1 MRVMWIHNWQ
11 PDKLPPLILNSI
23 KGFEKLNIEIQL
35 EYLGNL
41 RSTKNIFNKIKYLKK
56 ASKDYDLIH
65 SQYGSMC
72 SYIGSFIKNKPKI
85 ISLHGSDFNVNAG
98 NIELNNFHTRLAR
111 FLSLRAMLHYDHII
125 SVSKRM
131 KNEIE
136 NIFPFKRVSSIP
148 YPIIMED
155 FYPINKEL
163 AREKLNIGLDKILIL
178 FNIANINASVKRFTL
193 AKEAVTLVQKKLSN
207 VKLHIVNNV
216 SYSAVP
222 LHVNA
227 CNLILLTSKSEGWP
241 NAIKEALACNIPFV
255 STDVSDL
262 SYIADKEESC
272 KISEP
277 IASEIS
283 KNILNVINYNKKI
296 DLRKYV
302 QDMDIQNTCN
312 KIENLYKTTIEEFK
326 LYDKS

>member
-1 MRVMWIHNWQ
+1 
-11 PDKLPPLILNSI
+11 
-23 KGFEKLNIEIQL
+23 
-35 EYLGNL
+35 
-41 RSTKNIFNKIKYLKK
+41 
-56 ASKDYDLIH
+56 
-65 SQYGSMC
+65 
-72 SYIGSFIKNKPKI
+72 
-85 ISLHGSDFNVNAG
+85 
-98 NIELNNFHTRLAR
+98 
-111 FLSLRAMLHYDHII
+111 
-125 SVSKRM
+125 
-131 KNEIE
+131 
-136 NIFPFKRVSSIP
+136 
-148 YPIIMED
+148 MED

-163 AREKLNIGLDKILIL
+163 ARKKLNIGLDKILIL
-178 FNIANINASVKRFTL
+178 FNIANINASVKRFSL
-193 AKEAVTLVQKKLSN
+193 AKEAVTLVQKLSN

>member
-65 SQYGSMC
+65 
-72 SYIGSFIKNKPKI
+72 FIKNKPKI

>member
-1 MRVMWIHNWQ
+1 
-11 PDKLPPLILNSI
+11 
-23 KGFEKLNIEIQL
+23 
-35 EYLGNL
+35 
-41 RSTKNIFNKIKYLKK
+41 
-56 ASKDYDLIH
+56 
-65 SQYGSMC
+65 
-72 SYIGSFIKNKPKI
+72 
-85 ISLHGSDFNVNAG
+85 
-98 NIELNNFHTRLAR
+98 
-111 FLSLRAMLHYDHII
+111 MLHYDHII

-163 AREKLNIGLDKILIL
+163 ARKKLNIGLDKILIL
-178 FNIANINASVKRFTL
+178 FNIANINASVKDL
-193 AKEAVTLVQKKLSN
+193 ALLKRLLHLCKKLSN

-255 STDVSDL
+255 STDVVI
-262 SYIADKEESC
+262 Y
-272 KISEP
+272 P
-277 IASEIS
+277 I
-283 KNILNVINYNKKI
+283 
-296 DLRKYV
+296 
-302 QDMDIQNTCN
+302 
-312 KIENLYKTTIEEFK
+312 
-326 LYDKS
+326 

>member
-11 PDKLPPLILNSI
+11 PDRLPPLILNSI
-23 KGFEKLNIEIQL
+23 KGFKKLDIEIQL

-41 RSTKNIFNKIKYLKK
+41 RSTSNIYNKIKYLKD
-56 ASKDYDLIH
+56 ASKNFDIIH

-98 NIELNNFHTRLAR
+98 NIEINNFHTRLAR
-111 FLSLRAMLHYDHII
+111 FLSLRAMIHYDHVI

-131 KNEIE
+131 QNEIE
-136 NIFPFKRVSSIP
+136 KIFPFKKVSSIP

-155 FYPINKEL
+155 FYPINKDL
-163 AREKLNIGLDKILIL
+163 AREKLNIGLDKTLIM
-178 FNIANINASVKRFTL
+178 FNIANINASVKRFSL
-193 AKEAVTLVQKKLSN
+193 AKEAISLVKKKISN

-216 SYSAVP
+216 SYEDVP

-262 SYIADKEESC
+262 SYIAEREKCC

-277 IASEIS
+277 TASELS
-283 KNILNVINYNKKI
+283 KNIINVINYNKKI

-302 QDMDIQNTCN
+302 QDMDIENTCN
-312 KIENLYKTTIEEFK
+312 RIKDLYKKTINEFK
-326 LYDKS
+326 PNDET